1 MTGLAGGRYGCPM
14 CNEPPPHSHDLGTI
28 LNARYYCPDAVE
40 TGQYEYGPRHQWG
53 APSRW
58 LKRVHC
64 TRCDYRQLKEDRPC
78 PPTRS

>member
-1 MTGLAGGRYGCPM
+1 VTGLGMYGCPL

-53 APSRW
+53 PPSRVAQARA
-58 LKRVHC
+58 LHPLRLPAA
-64 TRCDYRQLKEDRPC
+64 QE
-78 PPTRS
+78 